1 MLTMFK
7 ICPNCDFEWHSK
19 DGNFCPACSDDN
31 TSNDE
36 VEFDPSKRGAFG
48 TSRNVK
54 QLNNF
59 YAGVG
64 IVALVL
70 IIYAF
75 VIG

>member
-1 MLTMFK
+1 MFK

-19 DGNFCPACSDDN
+19 DGSLCPACNDS
-31 TSNDE
+31 TQNDE
-36 VEFDPSKRGAFG
+36 VEFDPNKGGAFG
-48 TSRNVK
+48 TSRNYK

-70 IIYAF
+70 IIYSF
-75 VIG
+75 ILG